1 MRSPKWWCV
10 LVTLFC
16 VAAGPVA
23 FGQSAKTSGDSTAPQ
38 STAKAATEEEVQ
50 QLRRE
55 VAELKA
61 QIQRLVETSAQAQGG
76 AAHLVQATA
85 VAGPEANASS
95 PAAAPAASAVAGSNA
110 DASSP
115 AATPADIDALQ
126 REIDVLQKKAND
138 TPALTAGW
146 NGEHFFLK
154 SSDGNFTL
162 MPIGYL
168 NAQYTFYN
176 GDGAPADTFSIR
188 RARFGVQGNYGSQL
202 DYAFLFET
210 ASTATPTIAV
220 RDAYADFKPWSWLKI
235 MGGQYKVPF
244 SMEVGTGDTNV
255 EFGERSINSVLY
267 PDAGGAFRAP
277 GIDIHGD
284 LANGR
289 AQYWVGIFNGQ
300 GLLTASTTNEVE
312 VVGRARFA
320 PWKDSDSFFLKGLSF
335 GGSAEHSR
343 SKGLANELSFSGL
356 LTDGTYTFFPQF
368 RINGGVERYN
378 GFFSWLNGSL
388 GIRGE
393 YTQLLQKRS
402 NIGSLA
408 PGGVAFNTIPGIVG
422 KGTYLS
428 ATYLLTGEREPEN
441 AIPRVKHPVIGPNSP
456 GESGGPGWGAW
467 EVKARY
473 SWLEGRAAGITCDAT
488 TIPAC
493 PITPGIVPT
502 FSDHTTQ
509 WTVGFNWYLNY
520 WVLVKSD
527 FNINQ
532 LHDPSVQGILPRN
545 YFVFIEGIQ
554 FRF

>member
-16 VAAGPVA
+16 VATGPVA
-23 FGQSAKTSGDSTAPQ
+23 FGQNAKPSDTSTASQ
-38 STAKAATEEEVQ
+38 STGKAATEEEVQ

-61 QIQRLVETSAQAQGG
+61 QIQRLVEVSAQAQGG
-76 AAHLVQATA
+76 AAHLVETNA
-85 VAGPEANASS
+85 VAASVAAPSS
-95 PAAAPAASAVAGSNA
+95 PAATPAADAVAAPNA

-126 REIDVLQKKAND
+126 KEIDVLQKKASD
-138 TPALTAGW
+138 IPPAVAGW
-146 NGEHFFLK
+146 NGEHFFLG
-154 SSDGNFTL
+154 SSDGKFMI

-168 NAQYTFYN
+168 NAQYSFYN
-176 GDGAPADTFSIR
+176 GDGAPSDTFSIR

-210 ASTATPTIAV
+210 ASTATPTIAI
-220 RDAYADFKPWSWLKI
+220 RDAYMDFKPWEGFKI
-235 MGGQYKVPF
+235 QGGQFKVPF
-244 SMEVGTGDTNV
+244 SMEVGTADTSV
-255 EFGERSINSVLY
+255 EFVERSINSVLY
-267 PDAGGAFRAP
+267 PDAGGTFRAP
-277 GIDIHGD
+277 GLDIHGD
-284 LANGR
+284 LAGGR

-300 GLLTASTTNEVE
+300 GLLANSTTNEVE
-312 VVGRARFA
+312 VVGRARLA
-320 PWKDSDSFFLKGLSF
+320 PWKNSDSHLLKGLSF

-356 LTDGTYTFFPQF
+356 LNDGTYNFFPQF

-378 GFFSWLNGSL
+378 GFLAWFRGPL
-388 GIRGE
+388 GIRAE
-393 YTQLLQKRS
+393 YTQLLQKRD
-402 NIGSLA
+402 NIGALA
-408 PGGVAFNTIPGIVG
+408 PGGIAFNTIPGVVG
-422 KGTYLS
+422 KGAYVS

-467 EVKARY
+467 AVLARY
-473 SWLEGRAAGITCDAT
+473 SWLQGRAGGITCDAT
-488 TIPAC
+488 TVPAC

-502 FSDHTTQ
+502 FSDHTAQ
-509 WTVGFNWYLNY
+509 WTIGVNWYLNY
-520 WVLVKSD
+520 WVLLKSN

-532 LHDPSVQGILPRN
+532 LKDPSVQGILPRN
-545 YFVFIEGIQ
+545 YYVVVEQIQ

>member
-1 MRSPKWWCV
+1 MRSLKWSFL
-10 LVTLFC
+10 LVALFFT
-16 VAAGPVA
+16 VTGPVT
-23 FGQSAKTSGDSTAPQ
+23 FGQSAKPGDDSTQSKAAP
-38 STAKAATEEEVQ
+38 KAATEDEVQ

-61 QIQRLVETSAQAQGG
+61 QIQRLVAASAPAPAGG
-76 AAHLVQATA
+76 AHLVQATSA
-85 VAGPEANASS
+85 ASPDAS
-95 PAAAPAASAVAGSNA
+95 ASAAPAASSDATLNANANA
-110 DASSP
+110 DSSSP
-115 AATPADIDALQ
+115 AAATPADIDALQ
-126 REIDVLQKKAND
+126 KEIDVLQNKANSVP
-138 TPALTAGW
+138 TPTAGF

-154 SSDGNFTL
+154 SPDGQFTI
-162 MPIGYL
+162 MPVGYL

-176 GDGAPADTFSIR
+176 GDGAPADTFAIR

-202 DYAFLFET
+202 DYSFLFDT
-210 ASTATPTIAV
+210 ASSLTI
-220 RDAYADFKPWSWLKI
+220 RDAYIDFKPWNWLKI

-255 EFGERSINSVLY
+255 EFAERSINSVLY
-267 PDAGGAFRAP
+267 PDAGGSFRAP
-277 GIDIHGD
+277 GVDVHGD
-284 LANGR
+284 LADGR

-312 VVGRARFA
+312 VTGRVRFS
-320 PWKDSDSFFLKGLSF
+320 PWKDTDSFFLKGFSF

-343 SKGLANELSFSGL
+343 SRGLSNELSFSGA

-378 GFFSWLNGSL
+378 GFFAWLRGGL

-402 NIGSLA
+402 NIGSFT
-408 PGGVAFNTIPGIVG
+408 PGGIGFNTLPGVVG
-422 KGTYLS
+422 KGTYIS
-428 ATYLLTGEREPEN
+428 ANYLLTGEKEPEN

-456 GESGGPGWGAW
+456 GETGGPGWGAW
-467 EVKARY
+467 ELKARY
-473 SWLEGRAAGITCDAT
+473 AWLEGRAAGATCDAT

-493 PITPGIVPT
+493 PITPVIEPT
-502 FSDHTTQ
+502 YSDHTTQ
-509 WTVGFNWYLNY
+509 WTFGFNWYLNY

-527 FNINQ
+527 FNLNQ

-545 YFVFIEGIQ
+545 YYVFIEGIQ

>member
-10 LVTLFC
+10 LVILIC
-16 VAAGPVA
+16 VAAAPVA
-23 FGQSAKTSGDSTAPQ
+23 FGQSAKPSDDPTQSKSTG
-38 STAKAATEEEVQ
+38 KAATEEEVQ

-61 QIQRLVETSAQAQGG
+61 QIQRLVEVSAVAQGG
-76 AAHLVQATA
+76 AAHLVETSA
-85 VAGPEANASS
+85 VAASVPAPSS
-95 PAAAPAASAVAGSNA
+95 PAATPAADAPDAN
-110 DASSP
+110 ASSP

-126 REIDVLQKKAND
+126 KEIDVLQKKASD
-138 TPALTAGW
+138 TPPAIAGW
-146 NGEHFFLK
+146 NGEHFFLG
-154 SSDGNFTL
+154 SSDGKFTI

-168 NAQYTFYN
+168 NAQYSFYN

-210 ASTATPTIAV
+210 ASTSTPTIAI
-220 RDAYADFKPWSWLKI
+220 RDAYMDFKPWSAFKI
-235 MGGQYKVPF
+235 QGGQFKVPF
-244 SMEVGTGDTNV
+244 SMEVGTADTAV
-255 EFGERSINSVLY
+255 EFSERSINSVLY

-284 LANGR
+284 LAGGR

-300 GLLTASTTNEVE
+300 GLLANSTTNEVE
-312 VVGRARFA
+312 VSGRVRFS
-320 PWKDSDSFFLKGLSF
+320 PWKNSDSHLLKGLSF

-356 LTDGTYTFFPQF
+356 LNDGTYTFFPQF

-378 GFFSWLNGSL
+378 GFFSWFSGPL

-393 YTQLLQKRS
+393 YTQLLQKRE
-402 NIGSLA
+402 NIGALA
-408 PGGVAFNTIPGIVG
+408 PGGVAFNTIPGVIG
-422 KGTYLS
+422 KGAYVS

-467 EVKARY
+467 AVKIRY
-473 SWLEGRAAGITCDAT
+473 AWLEGRAPGATCDAT
-488 TIPAC
+488 TVPAC
-493 PITPGIVPT
+493 PITPGIVPS
-502 FSDHTTQ
+502 FSDHTDQLTA
-509 WTVGFNWYLNY
+509 GFNWYLNY

-527 FNINQ
+527 FNFNQ
-532 LHDPSVQGILPRN
+532 LKNPSVQGILPRN
-545 YFVFIEGIQ
+545 YFVFVEGIQ

>member
-1 MRSPKWWCV
+1 MRSPKWWFL
-10 LVTLFC
+10 LVTLLC
-16 VAAGPVA
+16 TASGPVA
-23 FGQSAKTSGDSTAPQ
+23 FGQSAKPSDDATQTKSGAAP
-38 STAKAATEEEVQ
+38 ATEEEVQ
-50 QLRRE
+50 QLRHE

-61 QIQRLVETSAQAQGG
+61 QIQRLLEVSAQAQGG
-76 AAHLVQATA
+76 AAHLVQTNA
-85 VAGPEANASS
+85 VP
-95 PAAAPAASAVAGSNA
+95 GSGV
-110 DASSP
+110 DASSTP
-115 AATPADIDALQ
+115 ATNAGSDADAGLPPVTPADIDALQ
-126 REIDVLQKKAND
+126 KEIDVLQKKASD
-138 TPALTAGW
+138 IPTPTAGF

-154 SSDGNFTL
+154 SPDGQFTI
-162 MPIGYL
+162 MPVGYL

-176 GDGAPADTFSIR
+176 GDGAPADTFAIR

-210 ASTATPTIAV
+210 ASSLTI
-220 RDAYADFKPWSWLKI
+220 RDAYIDFKPWSWLKI

-255 EFGERSINSVLY
+255 EFSERSINSVLY

-284 LANGR
+284 LADGR
-289 AQYWVGIFNGQ
+289 AQYWAGIFNGQ
-300 GLLTASTTNEVE
+300 GLLAASTTNEVE
-312 VVGRARFA
+312 VVGRLRLS
-320 PWKDSDSFFLKGLSF
+320 PWKGSENHWLKGFSV

-343 SKGLANELSFSGL
+343 SKALANELSFSGVL
-356 LTDGTYTFFPQF
+356 NDGSYNIFPQF
-368 RINGGVERYN
+368 RINGGVARYN
-378 GFFSWLNGSL
+378 GFLAWLSGPL

-402 NIGSLA
+402 NIGSFTS
-408 PGGVAFNTIPGIVG
+408 GGAGFNTLPGIVG
-422 KGTYLS
+422 KGAYVS

-467 EVKARY
+467 AVKARY
-473 SWLEGRAAGITCDAT
+473 AWLSGRAGGSTCDAT
-488 TIPAC
+488 TVPAC
-493 PITPGIVPT
+493 PITPVIFPT
-502 FSDHTTQ
+502 YTDHTDQ

-532 LHDPSVQGILPRN
+532 LKDPSVQGILPRN